1 MPKVI
6 LQHNPSLTK
15 EKLKDILAEHFRVNG
30 YTVDISALIG
40 ANIFI
45 RKNAW
50 VGATIVLK
58 QKADST
64 FLRVNGYAPSFLV
77 RLLLYGLILLLIL
90 MPQWNKLVKEVT
102 DFVTSEE
109 FNKKAKMF

>member
-1 MPKVI
+1 MAKVI

-15 EKLKDILAEHFRVNG
+15 EKLKDILAEHFRSDD
-30 YTVDISALIG
+30 YQVDFSALIG

-50 VGATIVLK
+50 VGATIVLR

-64 FLRVNGYAPSFLV
+64 FLRINGYAPSFAV
-77 RLLLYGLILLLIL
+77 RFLLYGLITILIL
-90 MPQWNKLVKEVT
+90 MPYWNKLINEVK
-102 DFVTSEE
+102 DFVTSED
-109 FNKKAKMF
+109 FNNKAKKF